1 MFFRRELDTKQTK
14 FHIPLY
20 VLESKDKKY
29 GGLIFP
35 VLTYDTENSLAN
47 DNIIFFANKF
57 NMISQN
63 VYTKIY
69 NGYFIDEELN
79 DEYSNN
85 DVSWYSWFC
94 NKFIHISS
102 AEGKLDYNIRLL
114 LILFRKSSTNEN
126 FNILNVNRIV
136 RSLILEQEC
145 ALIQLLSCLQKED
158 VKDIGKKLL
167 DIDKINEKIKEFNEM
182 ILDSELD
189 YDMYGKLGSNI
200 SLKKVVYLDDL
211 IDVFEEN
218 NESYLIRN
226 LSTFDLIQDL
236 FLTEPTIQDIVD
248 TFSNDNDIKKT
259 PHNTGIIIMDNI
271 IKEEGI

>member
-1 MFFRRELDTKQTK
+1 MFFRKKLDTKQTK

-35 VLTYDTENSLAN
+35 VLTYDTEDSLAN

-63 VYTKIY
+63 IYTKID
-69 NGYFIDEELN
+69 NGYFIDKELD

-85 DVSWYSWFC
+85 NVPWYSWFC
-94 NKFIHISS
+94 NKFIHVSS

-126 FNILNVNRIV
+126 FNTLNVNRIV

-145 ALIQLLSCLQKED
+145 ILIQLLSCLQKED
-158 VKDIGKKLL
+158 AKDIGKKLL

-182 ILDSELD
+182 ILDCELD
-189 YDMYGKLGSNI
+189 YDMYGELGSSM

-236 FLTEPTIQDIVD
+236 FITEPAIQDIVD
-248 TFSNDNDIKKT
+248 AFSNDNDIKKT
-259 PHNTGIIIMDNI
+259 PYNTGIIIMDNI
-271 IKEEGI
+271 IKEEGT

>member
-1 MFFRRELDTKQTK
+1 MFFRRELDSKQSK

-35 VLTYDTENSLAN
+35 VLTYDTEDSLAN

-63 VYTKIY
+63 IYTKIY
-69 NGYFIDEELN
+69 NGYFIDKELN
-79 DEYSNN
+79 DEYFNN
-85 DVSWYSWFC
+85 NVLWYSWFC
-94 NKFIHISS
+94 NKFIHVSS
-102 AEGKLDYNIRLL
+102 VEGKLDYNIRLL

-126 FNILNVNRIV
+126 FNTLNVNRIV

-145 ALIQLLSCLQKED
+145 ILIQLLSCLQKED
-158 VKDIGKKLL
+158 AKDIGKKLL
-167 DIDKINEKIKEFNEM
+167 DLNKINENVKEFNEM
-182 ILDSELD
+182 ILNCELD
-189 YDMYGKLGSNI
+189 YDMYGELGSSI

-211 IDVFEEN
+211 IDIFEEN

-226 LSTFDLIQDL
+226 LSTFDLVQDL
-236 FLTEPTIQDIVD
+236 FITEPTIQNIVD
-248 TFSNDNDIKKT
+248 VFSNDNDIKKT
-259 PHNTGIIIMDNI
+259 PYNAGIIIMNNI